1 MQAGMGSPRVF
12 KGRGSRVRNHLFHL
26 LDRDPVVPAP
36 AHSLRTF
43 SFALNDWLARSDQID
58 HESPWPATQ
67 VIVWMKEAQER
78 ARGCAPCPRLS
89 CTVGGSTPSS
99 SLLRCRC

>member
-1 MQAGMGSPRVF
+1 MGSPRVF

-67 VIVWMKEAQER
+67 VIV
-78 ARGCAPCPRLS
+78 
-89 CTVGGSTPSS
+89 
-99 SLLRCRC
+99 